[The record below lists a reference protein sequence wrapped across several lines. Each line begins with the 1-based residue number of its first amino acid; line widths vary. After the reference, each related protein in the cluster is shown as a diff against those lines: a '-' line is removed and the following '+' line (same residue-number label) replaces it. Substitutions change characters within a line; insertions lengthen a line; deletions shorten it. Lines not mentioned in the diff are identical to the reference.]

1 MSLGS
6 CTICGEDACVEYP
19 LLGGSPRFCSSHHN
33 PKDAGPFGCDFSGPD
48 DFDIPFEEYD
58 PFDVWREKGALNHF
72 REIFIWTTK
81 DGRKLHVKEIGDTH
95 LQNIVN
101 LLNRRLDSIPE
112 FEADPQGFTVS
123 TERDQERLSL
133 IIELLE
139 QEQESRGV
147 KRG

>member
-6 CTICGEDACVEYP
+6 CIVCGDKATAEYP
-19 LLGGSPRFCSSHHN
+19 LLSGSPRFCSSHHN
-33 PKDAGPFGCDFSGPD
+33 QKDAGPFGCDFSGPD

-58 PFDVWREKGALNHF
+58 PFDTWMKKGALNRF
-72 REIFIWTTK
+72 REIFVWTTK
-81 DGRKLHVKEIGDTH
+81 DGRKLHVKEIEDNH
-95 LQNIVN
+95 LLNIVN
-101 LLNRRLDSIPE
+101 LLKRRLNSIPE
-112 FEADPQGFTVS
+112 FEADPEGRTVT

-147 KRG
+147 KHG